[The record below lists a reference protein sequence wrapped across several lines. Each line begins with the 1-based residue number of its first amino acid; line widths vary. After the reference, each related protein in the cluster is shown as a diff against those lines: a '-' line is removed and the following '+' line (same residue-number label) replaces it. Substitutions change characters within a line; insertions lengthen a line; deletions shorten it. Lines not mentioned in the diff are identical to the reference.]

1 MELVLSQKK
10 EKKASK
16 LNLIEDA
23 NFLSSVSITKS
34 DLLDRQ
40 ILYKKNYFE
49 RLQAKSLQK
58 TSKFTNRI
66 IFSNKLN

>member
-10 EKKASK
+10 EKKASR

-49 RLQAKSLQK
+49 RLQTKSLQK

>member
-49 RLQAKSLQK
+49 RLQTKSLQK